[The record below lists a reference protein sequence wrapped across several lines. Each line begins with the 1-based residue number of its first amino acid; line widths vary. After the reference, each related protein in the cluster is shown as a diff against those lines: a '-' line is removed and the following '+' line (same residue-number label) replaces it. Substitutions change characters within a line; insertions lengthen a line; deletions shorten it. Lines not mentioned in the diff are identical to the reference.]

1 MISNRFLENL
11 SADFEKISEDIWA
24 ARRMCESSRADCLR
38 HIIAWAEYNMPKL
51 EKLAELAEKE
61 RKEEDEAA

>member
-1 MISNRFLENL
+1 MISRQILEEL

-24 ARRMCESSRADCLR
+24 ARRMSSAARADCLR
-38 HIIAWAEYNMPKL
+38 HVIAWADYNMPKL

-61 RKEEDEAA
+61 REKEDEAA

>member
-1 MISNRFLENL
+1 MISDQILEDL

-24 ARRMCESSRADCLR
+24 ARRMCERSRADCLR
-38 HIIAWAEYNMPKL
+38 HVIAWADYNMPKL
-51 EKLAELAEKE
+51 EKLAEMAEKE